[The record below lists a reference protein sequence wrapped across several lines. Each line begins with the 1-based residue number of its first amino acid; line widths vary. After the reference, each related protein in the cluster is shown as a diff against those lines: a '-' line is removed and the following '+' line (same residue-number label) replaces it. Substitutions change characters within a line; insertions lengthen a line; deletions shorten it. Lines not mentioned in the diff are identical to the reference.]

1 MLLYFENKVQDTGLD
16 TVGFKDNEVSAIH
29 EWTEFFGRDF
39 SSEVLLWS
47 EFIV

>member
-16 TVGFKDNEVSAIH
+16 TVGFKYNQISAIQ
-29 EWTEFFGRDF
+29 ELTEFFGRDF
-39 SSEVLLWS
+39 SNEVSLWS